1 MILFLSFCGTEEVR
15 APQAEKE
22 TQKEKDS
29 DIASK
34 EAAKKERQK
43 KIEDVSKTIET
54 QKNNAELYNKRGN
67 LKSDNEDFE
76 GAIEDYTTAIS
87 MNPKYANAFY
97 NRARAQRQIEKYK
110 ESLEDCN
117 EAISIN
123 PNDADFYTGR
133 GLSKSNLNDK
143 KGAIEDY
150 SKAISINPNDAMA
163 FNNRG
168 FAFYELKK
176 YREAIAD
183 YSQSISI
190 DPKQGLAFGNRERAR
205 VAIGDFKGA
214 QEDRKTA
221 LENSGKAQDDSDTS
235 MNWIEAKNMLWS
247 VEKKDT
253 NYFELFGNDQISTF
267 QKAWFNSKENPG
279 IENSIEYNKNE
290 FEYNKE
296 KASFAETRAMKY
308 ILTYGYIVQGEYD
321 FKKQGYNIRSNGRP
335 FNTLPDQSENVIEGF
350 NFNIVDR
357 LYKVKNPIAIGD
369 YFKTTAFFKIPSQE
383 AESIFKNKPAVYI
396 LSKITAAPHSSPAQ
410 CVYPKDYYE
419 QRDTEFRE
427 CEQKYRNKKSVTYK
441 TFKIETLRYYIND
454 KGTIYKNY

>member
-54 QKNNAELYNKRGN
+54 EKNNAELYNKRGN
-67 LKSDNEDFE
+67 LKSANEDFNA
-76 GAIEDYTTAIS
+76 AIEDFTTAIS
-87 MNPKYANAFY
+87 LNPKFANAFF
-97 NRARAQRQIEKYK
+97 NRAHAKLGLDNPK
-110 ESLEDCN
+110 EAIDDLN
-117 EAISIN
+117 KAISIN
-123 PNDADFYTGR
+123 PNDDDFFLDR
-133 GLSKSNLNDK
+133 GVIKSNLNDK

-150 SKAISINPNDAMA
+150 SKAISLNPKNAMA

-168 FAFYELKK
+168 FAYYELKK
-176 YREAIAD
+176 YKQAIEE

-190 DPKQGLAFGNRERAR
+190 DPKQDRAYNNRVHAR
-205 VAIGDFKGA
+205 IAIGDFQGA

-247 VEKKDT
+247 IEKKDT
-253 NYFELFGNDQISTF
+253 DYVDVDQIQSF
-267 QKAWFNSKENPG
+267 QNAWFNSKENPN

-290 FEYNKE
+290 FEYNKD
-296 KASFAETRAMKY
+296 KASFAETRRKKY
-308 ILTYGYIVQGEYD
+308 VLTSNYIVQGEYD
-321 FKKQGYNIRSNGRP
+321 FKKQGYNIRSNGRM
-335 FNTLPDQSENVIEGF
+335 FNTLPDKSENVIEGF
-350 NFNIVDR
+350 NFNLVDR
-357 LYKVKNPIAIGD
+357 LYIVKNPISIGD

-383 AESIFKNKPAVYI
+383 AETIFKNKPSVYI
-396 LSKITAAPHSSPAQ
+396 LSKITAATHSSPAQ

-419 QRDTEFRE
+419 QRDNEFRE
-427 CEQKYRNKKSVTYK
+427 CENKYRNKKSVTYK

-454 KGTIYKNY
+454 NGTIYKNY